1 MEYLGDKKGVLKN
14 IIMQLHKGASIEEV
28 RKSAEKIL
36 RELTPAEISEVEQE
50 LINEGLPREE
60 IHKLCDIHLSL
71 FKEAI
76 EKNISPPKWH
86 PVYILM
92 EEHKILLKFSR
103 QLKDFLRNGRK
114 FDEIKNIIHHF
125 KESDKHYLREENV
138 LFPYLEKHGISEP
151 PAIMWME
158 HDKIREVK
166 KRIYKAFEE
175 ENFDA
180 LKEDAFLLEEILS
193 SHFYK
198 ENKILFPTALKVIG
212 EEKWKEIRKQFDE
225 IGYCCFTPERE
236 EIEYEKEY
244 HSMEGEIKFETG
256 HLTREEIEAVLNS
269 LPVDITFVD
278 KNDEVKYFNQT
289 KDRIFVRT
297 KAIIGR
303 KVQNCHPSKSVD
315 IVERIIR
322 EFKEG
327 KRESAEFWI
336 DINGRKIYIR
346 YFPVR
351 RNREYIGV
359 LEVTQDITE
368 IKKIEGEK
376 RLLDL

>member
-1 MEYLGDKKGVLKN
+1 MEYLGDKKGILKN
-14 IIMQLHKGASIEEV
+14 IIMQLHKGASIEDV
-28 RKSAEKIL
+28 REEAEKIM
-36 RELTPAEISEVEQE
+36 RQLTPAEISEVEQE
-50 LINEGLPREE
+50 LINEGVPREE

-76 EKNISPPKWH
+76 EKEVSIPKWH
-86 PVYILM
+86 PIYILM
-92 EEHKILLKFSR
+92 EEHKILTNFAN
-103 QLKDFLRNGRK
+103 QLKEILIKEN
-114 FDEIKNIIHHF
+114 FDEIKKIIHHF
-125 KESDKHYLREENV
+125 KEAEKHYLREENV
-138 LFPYLEKHGISEP
+138 LFPYLEKHGITEP

-158 HDKIREVK
+158 HDKIRDIK

-175 ENFDA
+175 KNFNV
-180 LKEDAFLLEEILS
+180 LKENASMLTETLS

-198 ENKILFPTALKVIG
+198 ENKVLFPTALKVIG
-212 EEKWKEIRKQFDE
+212 EEEWKEIRKQFDE

-236 EIEYEKEY
+236 EIEYEKEL
-244 HSMEGEIKFETG
+244 HAIEGEIKFETG
-256 HLTREEIEAVLNS
+256 HFTKEELEAVLNS

-278 KNDEVKYFNQT
+278 KNDEVKYFNQA

-303 KVQNCHPSKSVD
+303 KVQNCHPTKSVD
-315 IVERIIR
+315 IVERIVK

-327 KRESAEFWI
+327 KRDSAEFWI
-336 DINGRKIYIR
+336 DMNGRKIYIR

-351 RNREYIGV
+351 RNGEYIGV

-368 IKKIEGEK
+368 IKNIEGEK